1 MPSKQGTKT
10 GQGKQAMPKTATNT
24 RIERRPFV
32 AALMKLRNGALVVPG
47 LGSPTWDIFAAGD
60 SPEYLYSWGGMG
72 LALPTALGVALAQ
85 PNKRV
90 LCITGDGEMMMGIG
104 SLAVVAA
111 QAPKNLGILVLDNE
125 RFSETGRQPG
135 LTGKTTDLCAV
146 ARGFGIVETAL
157 ITEAA
162 QVEDVAHLLFHTAGP
177 TFAVAKIAIT
187 EDPWALPEKDGAT
200 IARRFQAAMGVGRG

>member
-1 MPSKQGTKT
+1 MATKST
-10 GQGKQAMPKTATNT
+10 PKAATSTTKSNA

-32 AALMKLRNGALVVPG
+32 AELMKLRKGALVVPG
-47 LGSPTWDIFAAGD
+47 LGSPTWDIFASGD
-60 SPEYLYSWGGMG
+60 SPDFLYSWGGMG
-72 LALPTALGVALAQ
+72 LAVPVALGVALAQ
-85 PNKRV
+85 PKKRV

-111 QAPKNLGILVLDNE
+111 QAPANLGILVLDNE

-135 LTGKTTDLCAV
+135 LTGKNTDLCAV
-146 ARGFGIVETAL
+146 AKGFGIAHTAL
-157 ITEAA
+157 ITEAG
-162 QVEDVAHLLFHTAGP
+162 QVKDLAHLLFETPGP

-200 IARRFQAAMGVGRG
+200 IARRFQQAIGVR